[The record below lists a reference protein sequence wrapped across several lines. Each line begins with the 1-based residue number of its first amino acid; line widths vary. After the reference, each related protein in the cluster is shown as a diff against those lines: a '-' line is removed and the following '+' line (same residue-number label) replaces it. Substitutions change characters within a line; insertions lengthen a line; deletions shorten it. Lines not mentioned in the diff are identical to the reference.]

1 MSVVGQVDWEWP
13 ESRVLVMLL
22 FRGDDYFETSAI
34 EHNESLQMAEST
46 KRYYG
51 ISYEL
56 GRPSGQVD
64 TR

>member
-1 MSVVGQVDWEWP
+1 MSVVGVDWGWP

-22 FRGDDYFETSAI
+22 LRGDDYFETRAI
-34 EHNESLQMAEST
+34 EHNELLFIAEST
-46 KRYYG
+46 KRHYE